1 MLKVIKKVIKMTI
14 KNRSEMP
21 KRKIE
26 IDLSGEQGNAF
37 YLLGLA
43 ETLGKQLNINNKII
57 SDIKNTMM
65 LGTYEDLIK
74 TFDIW
79 FGDYVILYK

>member
-1 MLKVIKKVIKMTI
+1 MIIC
-14 KNRSEMP
+14 RSKMP

-26 IDLSGEQGNAF
+26 IDLSGEEGNAF
-37 YLLGLA
+37 YLLGLV
-43 ETLGKQLNINNKII
+43 ETLGVQLEICKEIR
-57 SDIKNTMM
+57 SDIRNTMM
-65 LGTYEDLIK
+65 LGTYEELLD